1 MPDIVDE
8 LTGWARNA
16 GCDAMAADLVPGTT
30 AAEREALAALG
41 GLVRGAVG
49 TIPSHWPEALK
60 QWAEAGP
67 AVPAEVLMAARDT
80 FTVTDRDIFAAVY
93 ERIVTGPS
101 RRRLGTFFTPWRVVE
116 LMLERAE
123 RALHA
128 PSLVVDPGAGV
139 GAFSLAARRRWPKVP
154 IAAIDVNIVT
164 LGLLAAR
171 AKLDGNGESLELIH
185 ADYLA
190 WLGRQ
195 EIQRGPKLLL
205 GNPPYTRHQELDAKS
220 KAAAMEAAA
229 GLVDSGLAGLSAY
242 FLAVSLQSLR
252 DEDALCFVLPGSWA
266 EARYGRRLREWL
278 WTHTERPVELLAFPT
293 AVDVF
298 PGTQVTTVILVVWPA
313 GHGPATLT
321 VENVALNEATL
332 EIRRTTTHLR
342 TGAPPSTFGS
352 MLWPWRSQQERTVP
366 LSKIARVRR
375 GVATG
380 ANHFFFLTDEA
391 RADLPEQVLAPGL
404 CRLRHIAGDNLD
416 AEEHAR
422 IGAAGHP
429 RWLLSLRGPT
439 DIYSAAVRRRLTTGI
454 EAGYHNRYLTRDRE
468 YWYAVE
474 QIDPPHILVSL
485 MTKDRFR
492 AVVNVIDAIPS
503 NSIYGIYMH
512 NQSLVP
518 AVCEWLNSDRGQEAL
533 KARARHYSNGLLK
546 LEPRDYLDVRVPDD
560 IGEPSL

>member
-8 LTGWARNA
+8 LTGWARSA

-30 AAEREALAALG
+30 PAEREALAALG

-67 AVPAEVLMAARDT
+67 AVPAEVLTAARDT
-80 FTVTDRDIFAAVY
+80 FALTGRDIFATAY
-93 ERIVTGPS
+93 ERIVAGPS
-101 RRRLGTFFTPWRVVE
+101 RRRLGTFFTPGHVVE

-123 RALHA
+123 RALPA

-154 IAAIDVNIVT
+154 IAAVDVNIVT

-171 AKLDGNGESLELIH
+171 AKLDGNSESLELIH

-195 EIQRGPKLLL
+195 GAQRGPKLLL
-205 GNPPYTRHQELDAKS
+205 GNPPYTRHQELDAKI
-220 KAAAMEAAA
+220 KAAAREASA

-266 EARYGRRLREWL
+266 EARYGRLLREWL
-278 WTHTERPVELLAFPT
+278 WAHTDRPVELLAFPT
-293 AVDVF
+293 SVDVF
-298 PGTQVTTVILVVWPA
+298 PGTQVTTVILIVGPTA
-313 GHGPATLT
+313 HGPATFT
-321 VENVALNEATL
+321 VENVELNDEHL
-332 EIRRTTTHLR
+332 EIRRTTKHIR
-342 TGAPPSTFGS
+342 TGTPPSTFGS
-352 MLWPWRSQQERTVP
+352 MLWPGRSQRERTVS
-366 LSKIARVRR
+366 LSAIARVRR

-380 ANHFFFLTDEA
+380 ANHFFFLTDDA
-391 RADLPEQVLAPGL
+391 RGDLPEQVLAPAL
-404 CRLRHIAGDNLD
+404 CRLRHVAGDILD
-416 AEEHAR
+416 TEEHAR
-422 IGAAGHP
+422 IGTAGYP
-429 RWLLSLRGPT
+429 RWLLSLRGPM
-439 DIYSAAVRRRLTTGI
+439 DITSVVRRRLTDGI
-454 EAGYHNRYLTRDRE
+454 KAGYHNRYLARDRE

-474 QIDPPHILVSL
+474 QIDPPHILASL

-492 AVVNVIDAIPS
+492 AVVNAVDVIPS
-503 NSIYGIYMH
+503 NSIYGIYLH
-512 NQSLVP
+512 NRDLIP

-546 LEPRDYLDVRVPDD
+546 LEPNDYLDVRVPDD
-560 IGEPSL
+560 LDEPGA

>member
-41 GLVRGAVG
+41 GLVRGVVG
-49 TIPSHWPEALK
+49 TVPSHWPEALK

-67 AVPAEVLMAARDT
+67 AVPAEVLTAARYT
-80 FTVTDRDIFAAVY
+80 FALTGRDIFAATY
-93 ERIVTGPS
+93 ERLVAGPS
-101 RRRLGTFFTPWRVVE
+101 RRRLGTFFTPGRVVE

-123 RALHA
+123 RALPE

-171 AKLDGNGESLELIH
+171 AKVDDDGERLELIH

-195 EIQRGPKLLL
+195 GAQRGPKLLL

-242 FLAVSLQSLR
+242 FLAVSLKSLR

-266 EARYGRRLREWL
+266 EARYGRRLRGWL
-278 WTHTERPVELLAFPT
+278 WTHTARPVELLAFPT

-298 PGTQVTTVILVVWPA
+298 PGTQVTTVILVVAPA
-313 GHGPATLT
+313 AQGSATFT
-321 VENVALNEATL
+321 VENVALNDEYL
-332 EIRRTTTHLR
+332 EIRRTTKHVR

-352 MLWPWRSQQERTVP
+352 MLWPGSPQKERTVL
-366 LSKIARVRR
+366 LSTIARVRR

-380 ANHFFFLTDEA
+380 ANNFFFLTDEA
-391 RADLPEQVLAPGL
+391 RSDLPEQVLAPGL
-404 CRLRHIAGDNLD
+404 CRLRHVTGDILD
-416 AEEHAR
+416 TEEHAR
-422 IGAAGHP
+422 IGSAGYP
-429 RWLLSLRGPT
+429 RWLLSLQGPI
-439 DIYSAAVRRRLTTGI
+439 DISSAALRRRLADGI
-454 EAGYHNRYLTRDRE
+454 EAGYHNRYLARDRE

-474 QIDPPHILVSL
+474 QIDPPHILASL

-492 AVVNVIDAIPS
+492 AVVNAIDVIPS
-503 NSIYGIYMH
+503 NSIYGIYM
-512 NQSLVP
+512 NNPDLVP
-518 AVCEWLNSDRGQEAL
+518 VVCEWLNSDKGQEAL
-533 KARARHYSNGLLK
+533 RARARHYSNGLLK
-546 LEPRDYLDVRVPDD
+546 LEPNDYLDVRVPDD
-560 IGEPSL
+560 FKEPGP